1 MKKVAFAILA
11 LAYVAAFG
19 TTTDGQTR
27 APAGPAMQAD
37 GPAARG
43 DGPQYVNKVNL
54 VRPPDYREWIFVSS
68 GLGMEYNPLP
78 GTPGGNSFGN
88 VFVNPSAYRAFM
100 KTGKWPD
107 RTIFVLEFRGSTGEG
122 SINKAG
128 RFQSQL
134 VGLEAEVK
142 DSRFPDGWAFFNFMP
157 DGPKGQI
164 VANAKPLP
172 ENAGCVECHTKNTAV
187 ERTFVQFYPTLLDVA
202 RKMGTVKPGF

>member
-1 MKKVAFAILA
+1 MKKVAFVLLG
-11 LAYVAAFG
+11 LAYIAALVI
-19 TTTDGQTR
+19 TTEGQT
-27 APAGPAMQAD
+27 
-37 GPAARG
+37 AAQG
-43 DGPQYVNKVNL
+43 GPQYANKVNL

-88 VFVNPSAYRAFM
+88 VFVNPSSYRAFM

-107 RTIFVLEFRGSTGEG
+107 RTIFVLEFRGSTSEG

-128 RFQSQL
+128 RFQAQL

-157 DGPKGQI
+157 KGSQAI
-164 VANAKPLP
+164 LDNAAPLP
-172 ENAGCVECHTKNTAV
+172 VNAGCVECHTKNTAV